1 MTNDG
6 PRYGSFDV
14 RAAIGIPDAFANLI
28 NTAMN
33 DAAALFPRSLQAI
46 HDLAYEARDKWRAV
60 VSGQEPVQ
68 GRTINRRTGRLA
80 DSINVTVDENPPDG
94 ELIRYVIAPDNPDAM
109 QVAYWLEFGT
119 DAFDMKKIL
128 QTSHKVREGKDGK
141 RYLIIPFRWGTP
153 NTVVVGAY
161 VGREMPRPV
170 HQFMLRRSP
179 TGDRL
184 FRESSVTGTF
194 TEPSLLDGV
203 TPVTRRTY
211 SWGDSLTPQDIR
223 ELGLDPDSKPG
234 RHMVGMYRFND
245 PEDPSGRHA
254 QHVTFRVMSEN
265 SRPDAWVRPAMPG
278 YHVAENIKR
287 MLDAIAPAFLQ
298 QALDLDLEDVR
309 RRAAEEAARGGT

>member
-1 MTNDG
+1 MKNTG

-14 RAAIGIPDAFANLI
+14 QAAVSVPDAFANLI

-33 DAAALFPRSLQAI
+33 DAAALFPNSLHAL
-46 HDLAYEARDKWRAV
+46 HELAMVGRDQWRAV
-60 VSGQEPVQ
+60 VSGEKQVQ
-68 GRTINRRTGRLA
+68 GRTINRRSGRLA

-94 ELIRYVIAPDNPDAM
+94 ELIRYVIAPDNAEAM
-109 QVAYWLEFGT
+109 QVAYWLEVGT
-119 DAFDMKKIL
+119 DAFDMKKVL

-141 RYLIIPFRWGTP
+141 KYLIIPFRWGTP
-153 NTVVVGAY
+153 STTVVGAY
-161 VGREMPRPV
+161 VGREIPRPV
-170 HQFMLRRSP
+170 YSFMLRRSP
-179 TGDRL
+179 DGDRL

-194 TEPSLLDGV
+194 TEPSVLDGI

-245 PEDPSGRHA
+245 PEDPANKHA
-254 QHVTFRVMSEN
+254 QHITFRVMSEN
-265 SRPDAWVRPAMPG
+265 SKPGSWVRPAMPG

-287 MLDAIAPAFLQ
+287 MLDAIAPSYLQ
-298 QALDLDLEDVR
+298 TALDIDMDELR